1 MTWTY
6 KQSTG
11 ELFQNSVLIASGY
24 SGHGTGM
31 NNPDLQ
37 TVHNVG
43 PIPQGDYIICDPM
56 DPPDHLGPIAM
67 ALEPEPDNN
76 MFGRD
81 AFFIH
86 GDTPEKNQT
95 ASNGCIILPHDVRET
110 ISNSDDRLLE
120 VIA

>member
-11 ELFQNSVLIASGY
+11 ELFQNGVLIADGY
-24 SGHGTGM
+24 SGHGSGV
-31 NNPDLQ
+31 NNPELQ
-37 TVHNVG
+37 NIRNIG
-43 PIPQGDYIICDPM
+43 PIPQGEYVICDPM
-56 DPPDHLGPIAM
+56 NPPDHLGPVAM
-67 ALEPEPDNN
+67 ALEPEPDTE

-81 AFFIH
+81 SFFIH
-86 GDTPEKNQT
+86 GDNDEVNHTG
-95 ASNGCIILPHDVRET
+95 SDGCIILPHEVRET